1 MELKMKVKPL
11 PHVIIGVAM
20 FIAVWTSRPSGGEV
34 SLKGHS
40 MPGSFESTHLA
51 LESRTNSALPG
62 YWILETP
69 VPVVRQNNA
78 VIAYE
83 DQLYVLGGY
92 VSDGTAFRYDPLAKT
107 WTQLATMS
115 PVITHPYDGCLGYNT
130 QGEAIIILF
139 PDNWYDDTN
148 SIMVYNIVHDAWSQ
162 RSMPY
167 PMPSSGI
174 WAPNI
179 ASDPTHNVC
188 YITGGATYP
197 GYGNLNTF
205 YAYNPA
211 TNATQQL
218 PSFTTSRNYHASWYV
233 PQWGEAGYVCLAGG
247 AEINIP
253 YLDST
258 QCYDIAQGLWHAENA
273 DLGMLPRDITNPADA
288 LKIDGSPQLW
298 IMGGLAGGNLWLTY
312 YYTSDQGWVEG
323 PRLAYAVSGAE
334 GDVIFNDIYVVG
346 GSYGGASKDYNQHFV
361 AESPPPC
368 QEVILFSDDF
378 EGVSNWT
385 GYGLWHTE
393 AESNA
398 CGSLVAPFPS
408 PDTTWYYGSQ
418 AYGCTFDAGHRTLG
432 NLILNTAIPI
442 TGAQQITVTF
452 QSYEDT
458 ECDDYHCSYD
468 MRQLEVSFDQD
479 NRWEDI
485 WRGEGSTPWSQVVA
499 PTRFYPGNTLHLR
512 FHFDSLDYLNNDYL
526 GWFIDNVEVTGCFE
540 QPAQTWFEE
549 DDPAIAYSGSW
560 KSLACAECSGGT
572 QKAAAQ
578 RGAAAEFTFTGTGIR
593 WYLTKAN
600 LLGKARVVLDGVDLG
615 FVDLYS
621 PTPQYQ
627 QVWEKIDLSPG
638 AHTLKIDVS
647 GKKNPRSKWRAITL
661 DALEV
666 VP

>member
-1 MELKMKVKPL
+1 
-11 PHVIIGVAM
+11 
-20 FIAVWTSRPSGGEV
+20 
-34 SLKGHS
+34 
-40 MPGSFESTHLA
+40 
-51 LESRTNSALPG
+51 
-62 YWILETP
+62 
-69 VPVVRQNNA
+69 
-78 VIAYE
+78 
-83 DQLYVLGGY
+83 
-92 VSDGTAFRYDPLAKT
+92 
-107 WTQLATMS
+107 
-115 PVITHPYDGCLGYNT
+115 
-130 QGEAIIILF
+130 
-139 PDNWYDDTN
+139 
-148 SIMVYNIVHDAWSQ
+148 
-162 RSMPY
+162 
-167 PMPSSGI
+167 
-174 WAPNI
+174 
-179 ASDPTHNVC
+179 
-188 YITGGATYP
+188 
-197 GYGNLNTF
+197 
-205 YAYNPA
+205 
-211 TNATQQL
+211 
-218 PSFTTSRNYHASWYV
+218 
-233 PQWGEAGYVCLAGG
+233 
-247 AEINIP
+247 
-253 YLDST
+253 
-258 QCYDIAQGLWHAENA
+258 
-273 DLGMLPRDITNPADA
+273 
-288 LKIDGSPQLW
+288 
-298 IMGGLAGGNLWLTY
+298 
-312 YYTSDQGWVEG
+312 
-323 PRLAYAVSGAE
+323 
-334 GDVIFNDIYVVG
+334 
-346 GSYGGASKDYNQHFV
+346 
-361 AESPPPC
+361 
-368 QEVILFSDDF
+368 VILFSDDF

-385 GYGLWHTE
+385 GDGLWHTE

-638 AHTLKIDVS
+638 AHTLKIEVS
-647 GKKNPRSKWRAITL
+647 GKKNPRSKGRAITL